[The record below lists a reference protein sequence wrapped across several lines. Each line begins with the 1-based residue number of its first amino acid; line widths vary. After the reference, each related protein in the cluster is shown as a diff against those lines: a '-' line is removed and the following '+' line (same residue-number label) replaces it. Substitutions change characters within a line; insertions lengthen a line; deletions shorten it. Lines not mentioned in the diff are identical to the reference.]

1 MKRFMN
7 QEYMKHENCIDIFHL
22 IREEKQIT
30 RKQIEAVT
38 GMSWGAVSNITARL
52 IGNGFV
58 TEQKPDGNTG
68 PGRTPSYLEVDGSR
82 YCTLGI
88 DVNITGMKAALVDL
102 KSETLKTWN
111 CPTCYSS
118 KEQLLGCINRIL
130 DQALT
135 DEESK
140 KFEIIGIGA
149 AMQGVVDAENG
160 ISVSI
165 AQCGGWDSVPL
176 AALLEERYGIPVWL
190 EHDPN
195 CILHAYAETNEV
207 QNAILLRIDRGIGM
221 AVMLDAVILK
231 GTGRFE
237 IAHTLAAWD
246 KDTDSFKDRGCLEAY
261 ASVNG
266 LEKLSGR
273 TLESLIEA
281 AGAGETQA
289 KALFEDMGTK
299 LGISIYNMRKIFHI
313 TDIILCGELMESERF
328 FMEPVTRIND
338 RAAFSIT
345 DAGCACYGAAAMA
358 LNQAVRKIKL

>member
-88 DVNITGMKAALVDL
+88 DVNITGMKAALVNL
-102 KSETLKTWN
+102 KSETLKTWS
-111 CPTCYSS
+111 CETCYSS
-118 KEQLLGCINRIL
+118 KEKLLGCINRIL

-140 KFEIIGIGA
+140 KFEIIGIGV

-176 AALLEERYGIPVWL
+176 AALLEERYGISVWL

-221 AVMLDAVILK
+221 AVMLDAVI
-231 GTGRFE
+231 
-237 IAHTLAAWD
+237 
-246 KDTDSFKDRGCLEAY
+246 
-261 ASVNG
+261 
-266 LEKLSGR
+266 
-273 TLESLIEA
+273 
-281 AGAGETQA
+281 
-289 KALFEDMGTK
+289 
-299 LGISIYNMRKIFHI
+299 SIYNMRKIFHI

-338 RAAFSIT
+338 RAAFSRT